1 MPRGRVTE
9 STNRGFVYNGAKF
22 ESLFAGFSLLDLTA
36 ALLPCM
42 DPCMATKTI
51 SLDLEAYDRL
61 VKAKRDPRE
70 SFSQVVKRASWSTEE
85 KLAKAYLEAL
95 RRLPPVESSVIESL
109 EANQV
114 LDHPP
119 ADKWS

>member
-1 MPRGRVTE
+1 
-9 STNRGFVYNGAKF
+9 
-22 ESLFAGFSLLDLTA
+22 
-36 ALLPCM
+36 
-42 DPCMATKTI
+42 MATKTI

-61 VKAKRDPRE
+61 VKPKRDPRE
-70 SFSQVVKRASWSTEE
+70 SFSQVVKRASWPTEE
-85 KLAKAYLEAL
+85 KLARAYLEAL
-95 RRLPPVESSVIESL
+95 RRVPPMESSVIKSL